1 MNVQAAQSQ
10 DTDGAARPAE
20 KAAILAG
27 IRARAG
33 EFQSLR
39 HIPQDVVDQFK
50 RLGVYRAFVPE
61 RFGGDAVSP
70 AAFCRLIED
79 IAAADASAGWVAS
92 FGVSAT
98 YLATLPPET
107 YAAIFGTNP
116 DTVFA
121 GAMFPPQ
128 AARTVPG
135 GYEVRGQW
143 PWGSGIM
150 GADLAGAGIKVED
163 NDTKLPLIAIMP
175 RDKVTVVD
183 TWKTVGLAA
192 TGSHDIKVDGVVV
205 PREWTFVRGSTP
217 TMDDRQFRYPSMALA
232 SQVLAV
238 VALGAARANLDYIHE
253 TGSRQSVT
261 GAPKPGARP
270 YLQTEYAKARSLY
283 LGAQALFYDTL
294 DEAWEQLAD
303 NDRVDRDLH
312 VRLRL
317 VASKAAK
324 DGAEAARMAFALGG
338 SNAIEQGH
346 PLIRNMIDAASVA
359 QHAFLSEG
367 TLTAAGAAMFDEPT
381 MPGYP

>member
-1 MNVQAAQSQ
+1 MNTQAPVAQ
-10 DTDGAARPAE
+10 RPE
-20 KAAILAG
+20 TKDEVLAG
-27 IRARAG
+27 IRARAS
-33 EFQSLR
+33 EFQALR

-50 RLGVYRAFVPE
+50 ALGVYRAFVPE
-61 RFGGDAVSP
+61 RFGGNAQSP
-70 AAFCRLIED
+70 AEFCRVIEE
-79 IAAADASAGWVAS
+79 ISAADASAGWVAS

-107 YAAIFGTNP
+107 YAEIFGTNP

-128 AARTVPG
+128 AAKSVAG

-150 GADLAGAGIKVED
+150 GADLAGVGIKIEGKS
-163 NDTKLPLIAIMP
+163 TTLPLIAILP
-175 RDKVTVVD
+175 RDRIEVVD
-183 TWKTVGLAA
+183 TWNTEGLAA
-192 TGSHDIKVDGVVV
+192 TGSHDIKVDGAIVA
-205 PREWTFVRGSTP
+205 PEWTFIRGSKP
-217 TMDDRQFRYPSMALA
+217 KMDDKQFRYPSMALA

-238 VALGAARANLDYIHE
+238 VALGAARAALDYVHQ

-270 YLQTEYAKARSLY
+270 YLQTEYAKARGIY

-294 DEAWEQLAD
+294 EEAWEELEH
-303 NDRVDRDLH
+303 NETVSRDLH

-324 DGAEAARMAFALGG
+324 DGAEAARRAFTLGG
-338 SNAIEQGH
+338 STAIDKGH
-346 PLIRNMIDAASVA
+346 PLIRNMIDAAAVA

-367 TLTAAGAAMFDEPT
+367 TFTAAGAAMFDEPT
-381 MPGYP
+381 LPGYP

>member
-1 MNVQAAQSQ
+1 MNGHTALTNAPLSK
-10 DTDGAARPAE
+10 DN
-20 KAAILAG
+20 ILDG
-27 IRARAG
+27 IRARAP
-33 EFQSLR
+33 EFQQLR

-50 RLGVYRAFVPE
+50 TLGVYRAFVPQ
-61 RFGGDAVSP
+61 RFGGDALSP

-79 IAAADASAGWVAS
+79 ISAADASAGWVAS

-98 YLATLPPET
+98 YLSTLPPET
-107 YAAIFGTNP
+107 YATIFAKNP

-128 AARTVPG
+128 AATTVPG
-135 GYEVRGQW
+135 GYRISGQW

-150 GADLAGAGIKVED
+150 GADLAGVGIRVED
-163 NDTKLPLIAIMP
+163 QQTKLPLIAIMP
-175 RDKVTVVD
+175 KDKVEVVD
-183 TWKTVGLAA
+183 TWKTIGLRA
-192 TGSHDIKVDGVVV
+192 TGSHDIKVDQVIV
-205 PREWTFVRGSTP
+205 PQDWTFIRGSKP
-217 TMDDRQFRYPSMALA
+217 TMDDQIFRYPSMALA

-238 VALGAARANLDYIHE
+238 VALGAARSALDFLYQS
-253 TGSRQSVT
+253 GNRQSVT

-270 YLQTEYAKARSLY
+270 YLQSEYAKARGMY
-283 LGAQALFYDTL
+283 LGAQSLFYDTL
-294 DEAWEQLAD
+294 EEGYEELAH
-303 NDRVDRDLH
+303 NDALFPDTH

-338 SNAIEQGH
+338 STVLNEGH
-346 PLIRNMIDAASVA
+346 PLGRYMLDAAAVA

-367 TLTAAGAAMFDEPT
+367 TWTGAGAAMFDEPT

>member
-1 MNVQAAQSQ
+1 MNAPAQMAQKRQSK
-10 DTDGAARPAE
+10 DE
-20 KAAILAG
+20 ILAG
-27 IRARAG
+27 IRTRAT
-33 EFQSLR
+33 EFQALR
-39 HIPQDVVDQFK
+39 HIPQDIVDQFK
-50 RLGVYRAFVPE
+50 ALGVYRAFVPE
-61 RFGGDAVSP
+61 RFGGDAKSP
-70 AAFCRLIED
+70 AAFCHLIED

-107 YAAIFGTNP
+107 YAEIFGRNP
-116 DTVFA
+116 DMVFA

-128 AARTVPG
+128 PARSVPG

-150 GADLAGAGIKVED
+150 GADLAGAGIKIEGSR
-163 NDTKLPLIAIMP
+163 NPLPLIAIMP
-175 RDKVTVVD
+175 RDKIEVVD
-183 TWKTVGLAA
+183 TWNTVGLAA
-192 TGSHDIKVDGVVV
+192 TGSHDIRVDGVVV
-205 PREWTFVRGSTP
+205 PPEWTFMRGAKP
-217 TMDDRQFRYPSMALA
+217 QMDDKQFRYPSMALA

-238 VALGAARANLDYIHE
+238 VALGAARAALDFIHE

-261 GAPKPGARP
+261 GALKPGARP
-270 YLQTEYAKARSLY
+270 YLQTEYAKARGIY

-294 DEAWEQLAD
+294 EEAWEQLEH
-303 NDRVDRDLH
+303 NDSVSRDLH
-312 VRLRL
+312 VRLRF

-324 DGAEAARMAFALGG
+324 DGAEAARMAFSLGG
-338 SNAIEQGH
+338 STAIEQGH

-367 TLTAAGAAMFDEPT
+367 TITAAGAAMFDEPT

>member
-1 MNVQAAQSQ
+1 MTAQAA
-10 DTDGAARPAE
+10 PAE
-20 KAAILAG
+20 APDTKAQILAE
-27 IRARAG
+27 IRDRAP
-33 EFQSLR
+33 EFQKRR

-50 RLGVYRAFVPE
+50 TLGVYRAFVPE
-61 RFGGDAVSP
+61 RFGGDAKSP

-98 YLATLPPET
+98 YLSTLPPDT
-107 YAAIFGTNP
+107 YAAIYGNNP

-121 GAMFPPQ
+121 GGMFPPQ
-128 AARTVPG
+128 AAKTVDG
-135 GYEVRGQW
+135 GYEVTGQW
-143 PWGSGIM
+143 PWCSGIV

-163 NDTKLPLIAIMP
+163 QSTTLPLIAVMP
-175 RDKVTVVD
+175 KSKVEIVD
-183 TWKTVGLAA
+183 TWNTTGLRA
-192 TGSHDIKVDGVVV
+192 TGSHDIRADKVVV
-205 PREWTFVRGSTP
+205 PRDWTFVRGSKP
-217 TMDDRQFRYPSMALA
+217 TMDDRVFRYPSMALA

-238 VALGAARANLDYIHE
+238 VALGAAGAALDHLHAS
-253 TGSRQSVT
+253 GSRKSVT

-270 YLQTEYAKARSLY
+270 YLQTEFAKAKGLY

-294 DEAWEQLAD
+294 EEGYAELEH
-303 NDRVDRDLH
+303 NESVSRDMH

-338 SNAIEQGH
+338 STVIEEGH
-346 PLIRNMIDAASVA
+346 PLLRHMLDAAGVA

-367 TLTAAGAAMFDEPT
+367 TWTGAGAAFFDEPT

>member
-1 MNVQAAQSQ
+1 MTAQAALAEAP
-10 DTDGAARPAE
+10 DTKE
-20 KAAILAG
+20 QVLAG
-27 IRARAG
+27 IKQRAP
-33 EFQSLR
+33 EFQKLR

-50 RLGVYRAFVPE
+50 SLGVYRAFVPK
-61 RFGGDAVSP
+61 RFGGDERSP
-70 AAFCRLIED
+70 AEFCRLIED

-98 YLATLPPET
+98 YLSALPQET
-107 YAAIFGTNP
+107 YAQIYRDNP

-128 AARTVPG
+128 KAEIVDG
-135 GYEVRGQW
+135 GYEVSGQW
-143 PWGSGIM
+143 PWASGIV

-163 NDTKLPLIAIMP
+163 QSTTLPLIAVMP
-175 RDKVTVVD
+175 KSKIEIVD
-183 TWKTVGLAA
+183 TWNTVGLRA
-192 TGSHDIKVDGVVV
+192 TGSHDIKADKVVV
-205 PREWTFVRGSTP
+205 PREWTFIRGSKP
-217 TMDDRQFRYPSMALA
+217 AMDDRLFRYPSMALA

-238 VALGAARANLDYIHE
+238 VALGAARAALQHLHDS
-253 TGSRQSVT
+253 GSRQSVT
-261 GAPKPGARP
+261 GAPKPGARA
-270 YLQTEYAKARSLY
+270 YLQTEFAKAKGLY

-294 DEAWEQLAD
+294 EEAYEELAHNETVSPD
-303 NDRVDRDLH
+303 TH

-338 SNAIEQGH
+338 STVIQEGH
-346 PLIRNMIDAASVA
+346 PLLRCMIDAAGVA

-367 TLTAAGAAMFDEPT
+367 TWTAAGAAFFDEPT

>member
-1 MNVQAAQSQ
+1 MTANAAL
-10 DTDGAARPAE
+10 AE
-20 KAAILAG
+20 KPPTKDAVLAS
-27 IRARAG
+27 IRERAH
-33 EFQSLR
+33 EFQNLR

-50 RLGVYRAFVPE
+50 ALGVYRAFVPA
-61 RFGGDAVSP
+61 RFGGDEISP
-70 AAFCRLIED
+70 AAFCQLIED
-79 IAAADASAGWVAS
+79 ISASDASAGWVAS

-98 YLATLPPET
+98 YLSTLPVDT
-107 YAAIFGTNP
+107 YAEIFSNNP

-128 AARTVPG
+128 PAKTVAG

-163 NDTKLPLIAIMP
+163 QDTKLPLIAIMP
-175 RDKVTVVD
+175 RDKVEVVD
-183 TWKTVGLAA
+183 TWNTLGLRA

-205 PREWTFVRGSTP
+205 PREWTFVRGSKP
-217 TMDDRQFRYPSMALA
+217 TMDDRLFRYPSMALA

-238 VALGAARANLDYIHE
+238 VALGAARAALDFVHD

-270 YLQTEYAKARSLY
+270 YLQTEYAKARGVY
-283 LGAQALFYDTL
+283 LGARALFYDTL
-294 DEAWEQLAD
+294 EEAYEELAHQEA
-303 NDRVDRDLH
+303 VSRDTH

-338 SNAIEQGH
+338 SAAINEGH
-346 PLIRNMIDAASVA
+346 PLGRYMLDAAGVA

-367 TLTAAGAAMFDEPT
+367 TWTGAGAAMFDEPT

>member
-1 MNVQAAQSQ
+1 MTAQAAQAIGSL
-10 DTDGAARPAE
+10 T
-20 KAAILAG
+20 KAQVLDEV
-27 IRARAG
+27 RARAA
-33 EFQSLR
+33 EFSALR
-39 HIPQDVVDQFK
+39 HVPRDVVEQFK
-50 RLGVYRAFVPE
+50 AIGVYRAFVPE
-61 RFGGDAVSP
+61 RFGGDAKSP

-79 IAAADASAGWVAS
+79 ISAADASAGWVAS

-98 YLATLPPET
+98 YLATLPVDT
-107 YAAIFGTNP
+107 YAQIFGTDP

-128 AARTVPG
+128 PAKSVPG

-175 RDKVTVVD
+175 RDKVEVVD
-183 TWKTVGLAA
+183 TWDTVGLAG

-217 TMDDRQFRYPSMALA
+217 TMEDRQFRYPSMALA

-238 VALGAARANLDYIHE
+238 VALGAARAALDHIRE

-261 GAPKPGARP
+261 GAPKPGARA
-270 YLQTEYAKARSLY
+270 YLQTEYAKARGLY
-283 LGAQALFYDTL
+283 LGAQAAFYDTL
-294 DEAWEQLAD
+294 DEAWERLEHD
-303 NDRVDRDLH
+303 DSVDRDLH
-312 VRLRL
+312 LRLRL

-338 SNAIEQGH
+338 SAAINQGH
-346 PLIRNMIDAASVA
+346 PLARYMIDAASVA

-367 TLTAAGAAMFDEPT
+367 TLAAAGAAMFDEPT

>member
-1 MNVQAAQSQ
+1 MNVVAAMPESSL
-10 DTDGAARPAE
+10 TKNE
-20 KAAILAG
+20 VLAS

-33 EFQSLR
+33 EFQDLR
-39 HIPQDVVDQFK
+39 HIPQDVVNQFK
-50 RLGVYRAFVPE
+50 ELGVYRAFVPA
-61 RFGGDAVSP
+61 RFGGDEKSP

-79 IAAADASAGWVAS
+79 IAVADASAGWVAS

-98 YLATLPPET
+98 YLSTLPPET
-107 YAAIFGTNP
+107 YAEIFGRNP

-128 AARTVPG
+128 PAKTVAG
-135 GYEVRGQW
+135 GYEVTGQW

-163 NDTKLPLIAIMP
+163 QTSKLPLIAIMP
-175 RDKVTVVD
+175 KAKIEVVD
-183 TWKTVGLAA
+183 TWNTIGLRA

-205 PREWTFVRGSTP
+205 PREWTFVRGSKP
-217 TMDDRQFRYPSMALA
+217 LMDDRIFRYPSMALA

-238 VALGAARANLDYIHE
+238 VALGAARAALDYLHE
-253 TGSRQSVT
+253 SGSRQSVT

-270 YLQTEYAKARSLY
+270 YLQTEYAKARGMY

-294 DEAWEQLAD
+294 EEAYEELAHQD
-303 NDRVDRDLH
+303 TVSRDTH
-312 VRLRL
+312 IRLRL

-338 SNAIEQGH
+338 SDAINQGH
-346 PLIRNMIDAASVA
+346 PLGRYMLDAAGVA

-367 TLTAAGAAMFDEPT
+367 TWTGAGAAMFDEPT

>member
-1 MNVQAAQSQ
+1 MTVQTATAMTPQSKEQ
-10 DTDGAARPAE
+10 VLED
-20 KAAILAG
+20 
-27 IRARAG
+27 IRARAQ
-33 EFQSLR
+33 EFQTLR
-39 HIPQDVVDQFK
+39 HIPQDVVNDFK
-50 RLGVYRAFVPE
+50 AMGVYRAFVPT
-61 RFGGDAVSP
+61 RFGGDALSP

-98 YLATLPPET
+98 YLSTLPPET
-107 YAAIFGTNP
+107 YAEIFGKNP
-116 DTVFA
+116 NTVFA

-128 AARTVPG
+128 PAETVAG
-135 GYEVRGQW
+135 GYKVTGQW

-163 NDTKLPLIAIMP
+163 NTSKLPLIAIMP
-175 RDKVTVVD
+175 REKVEVVD

-205 PREWTFVRGSTP
+205 PREWTFVRGSKP
-217 TMDDRQFRYPSMALA
+217 TMDDQIFRYPSMALA

-238 VALGAARANLDYIHE
+238 VSLGAARSALDFIYE

-270 YLQTEYAKARSLY
+270 YLQTEYAKARGVY
-283 LGAQALFYDTL
+283 EGARALFYDTL
-294 DEAWEQLAD
+294 EAAWEELTHNSAVS
-303 NDRVDRDLH
+303 RETH
-312 VRLRL
+312 VKLRL

-338 SNAIEQGH
+338 STAINVGH
-346 PLIRNMIDAASVA
+346 PLGRAMIDAASVA

-367 TLTAAGAAMFDEPT
+367 TFTGAGAAMFDEPT

>member
-1 MNVQAAQSQ
+1 MTAQAAVANPPK
-10 DTDGAARPAE
+10 TAE
-20 KAAILAG
+20 QVLAS
-27 IRARAG
+27 IRARAP
-33 EFQSLR
+33 EFQTLR
-39 HIPQDVVDQFK
+39 HIPQDVVDDFK
-50 RLGVYRAFVPE
+50 RMGVYRAFVPT
-61 RFGGDAVSP
+61 RFGGNDQSP

-98 YLATLPPET
+98 YLGTLPPET
-107 YAAIFGTNP
+107 YAEIFGKNP

-128 AARTVPG
+128 PARSVPG

-150 GADLAGAGIKVED
+150 GADLAGAGIKVEG

-175 RDKVTVVD
+175 RSKVEVVD
-183 TWKTVGLAA
+183 TWNTLGLAA

-205 PREWTFVRGSTP
+205 PPEWTFVRGARP
-217 TMDDRQFRYPSMALA
+217 TMDDRIFRYPSMALA

-238 VALGAARANLDYIHE
+238 VALGAARAALDYIHE
-253 TGSRQSVT
+253 TGARQSVT

-270 YLQTEYAKARSLY
+270 YLQTEYAKARGLY
-283 LGAQALFYDTL
+283 LGAAHLFYDTL
-294 DEAWEQLAD
+294 DEAYDELAD
-303 NDRVDRDLH
+303 NPSVSRDTH
-312 VRLRL
+312 IRLRM
-317 VASKAAK
+317 VASKAAR

-338 SNAIEQGH
+338 SNAIDVGH
-346 PLIRNMIDAASVA
+346 PLGRAMLDAAAVA

-367 TLTAAGAAMFDEPT
+367 TWTAAGAAFFDEPT

>member
-1 MNVQAAQSQ
+1 MSVQAATLPTSLNKDQ
-10 DTDGAARPAE
+10 
-20 KAAILAG
+20 ILEE
-27 IRARAG
+27 IRKRAP
-33 EFQSLR
+33 EFQQLR
-39 HIPQDVVDQFK
+39 HIPQDTVDQFK
-50 RLGVYRAFVPE
+50 ALGVYRAFVPE
-61 RFGGDAVSP
+61 RFGGDAISP

-98 YLATLPPET
+98 YLGTLPPET
-107 YAAIFGTNP
+107 YAKIFGENP

-128 AARTVPG
+128 AATTVAG
-135 GYEVRGQW
+135 GYQVSGQW

-150 GADLAGAGIKVED
+150 GADLAGVGIKVED
-163 NDTKLPLIAIMP
+163 QQTKLPLIAIMP
-175 RDKVTVVD
+175 KDKVEVVD
-183 TWKTVGLAA
+183 TWKTIGLRA
-192 TGSHDIKVDGVVV
+192 TGSHDIKVDQVVV
-205 PREWTFVRGSTP
+205 PKEWTFIRGSKP
-217 TMDDRQFRYPSMALA
+217 SMEDRIFRYPAMALA

-238 VALGAARANLDYIHE
+238 VALGAARSALDFLHE
-253 TGSRQSVT
+253 SGNRQSVT

-270 YLQTEYAKARSLY
+270 YLQSEYAKARGKY

-294 DEAWEQLAD
+294 EEGYEELAH
-303 NDRVDRDLH
+303 NDVISPDTH

-338 SNAIEQGH
+338 STVIAEGH
-346 PLIRNMIDAASVA
+346 PMGRYMLDAAAVA

-367 TLTAAGAAMFDEPT
+367 TWTGAGAAMFDEPT